1 MIELND
7 DSLITLTDE
16 NGEDMDF
23 LLLDVIEY
31 EGCDYMVLLPMTEA
45 ESEEEEEEDEVF
57 ILRADRTDDGEVYSS
72 VDDQA
77 TVDAVF
83 ALFQQELA
91 TMEAEDAD
99 SSEE

>member
-7 DSLITLTDE
+7 DSMITLTDE
-16 NGEDMDF
+16 NGEDTDF
-23 LLLDVIEY
+23 LLLDVIEH
-31 EGCDYMVLLPMTEA
+31 EGCDYMVLLPLTEA
-45 ESEEEEEEDEVF
+45 ESEEAEEEDEVL

-99 SSEE
+99 SSGE

>member
-7 DSLITLTDE
+7 DSMITLTDE

-23 LLLDVIEY
+23 LLLDVIEH
-31 EGCDYMVLLPMTEA
+31 EGCDYMVLLPMTES
-45 ESEEEEEEDEVF
+45 ESEEAEEEDEVL

-83 ALFQQELA
+83 ALFQQELE
-91 TMEAEDAD
+91 TMEAEDAE

>member
-45 ESEEEEEEDEVF
+45 ESEEEEEEEEVF